1 MHVTF
6 ENHSA
11 KANKKKPKRTT
22 NPGYYSE
29 YFLMTKNCIFQCRK
43 YYRLCWRLGILVARR
58 ILYICVYQSH
68 RITSTWIITISHCVS
83 FIELMYDVCV
93 SLCISL
99 SCRSRIKRSHTRTA
113 KMSRPEKKNENMKGT
128 NRMAGGACET
138 KSLMSFKLCIVFT
151 SSFFFLYVSI
161 RCFVFPTMTW
171 FCCFFFDLFAN
182 SGHIQERRSRR
193 TDGRTGKYVSKQSK
207 NKKQTNQKH
216 KLNFFLYLFCF
227 LYSVNKITPFSFAVC
242 WVLNICYSVM
252 SMSSKRKKNSKCI
265 EIIFLIWKSVRFYL
279 SINLIGSFIAASIA
293 YICVEWANFI
303 CITLGICENNQFYLR
318 DNLFIENVQ

>member
-1 MHVTF
+1 MMCV
-6 ENHSA
+6 
-11 KANKKKPKRTT
+11 
-22 NPGYYSE
+22 
-29 YFLMTKNCIFQCRK
+29 CRCVSL
-43 YYRLCWRLGILVARR
+43 YLVARESR
-58 ILYICVYQSH
+58 DHILEPLRWADQ
-68 RITSTWIITISHCVS
+68 
-83 FIELMYDVCV
+83 
-93 SLCISL
+93 
-99 SCRSRIKRSHTRTA
+99 K
-113 KMSRPEKKNENMKGT
+113 KKNENMKGT

-151 SSFFFLYVSI
+151 SSFFLYVSI

-279 SINLIGSFIAASIA
+279 
-293 YICVEWANFI
+293 
-303 CITLGICENNQFYLR
+303 
-318 DNLFIENVQ
+318 